1 MRLYSW
7 SGPTATSITS
17 GSNTANPLVNQ
28 TGNYTLT
35 VTNLLTNCSA
45 TTSVNVIQGNVT
57 AGIAATPTTG
67 IAPVTVNFT
76 EQCVG
81 ASSYYWSFGDNN
93 SNSIAPNPV
102 YIYNTNGTYTVML
115 IASSGSCSDTAYVT
129 IIIKDG
135 LTLEIPNVFTPNG
148 DDINDVFTIKTTGV
162 KDVSLQIFN
171 RWGDKM
177 YGFAGPNAGWDG
189 RMVNGAKAT
198 EGTYFFFVK
207 VTGFDD
213 SIIEKNG
220 TVNLFR

>member
-115 IASSGSCSDTAYVT
+115 IASSGPCSDTAYVT

-162 KDVSLQIFN
+162 KDISLQIFN

-213 SIIEKNG
+213 SVIEKNG
-220 TVNLFR
+220 TVSLFR